1 MSTLNLSKTISKY
14 FSGTEEP
21 SYWNIKLSPLLY
33 QDDSARFATSIEEAQ
48 KGNILMSKAMQIK
61 QLELNVDKSGVI
73 IFGKKKKVLE
83 LKKTIEDEKLLSIA
97 GLEVKVK
104 MSDKYLGDY
113 LDSGGLA
120 KSVEMTVAKRYGIC
134 LNEILELKS
143 VIEDF
148 RMHSLGGIRVGI
160 EIFNLSI
167 LPKLLY
173 NADTWF
179 EMNAKTLKRLE
190 NLQNI
195 LLRCLLSVPN
205 STPIA
210 GLHWDCGMISMEYRV
225 YQKKIMFIHYLVYLD
240 NESLAKEIFCTQ
252 REYNLQGF
260 VKEG

>member
-1 MSTLNLSKTISKY
+1 
-14 FSGTEEP
+14 
-21 SYWNIKLSPLLY
+21 
-33 QDDSARFATSIEEAQ
+33 
-48 KGNILMSKAMQIK
+48 
-61 QLELNVDKSGVI
+61 
-73 IFGKKKKVLE
+73 
-83 LKKTIEDEKLLSIA
+83 
-97 GLEVKVK
+97 
-104 MSDKYLGDY
+104 
-113 LDSGGLA
+113 
-120 KSVEMTVAKRYGIC
+120 
-134 LNEILELKS
+134 
-143 VIEDF
+143 
-148 RMHSLGGIRVGI
+148 MHSLGGIRVGI

-173 NADTWF
+173 NTDTWF

-252 REYNLQGF
+252 REYNLPGF
-260 VKEG
+260 VKEGRTLLKLFNLPNIIDEDITFSQYQWKSLVKKYEVWRSAKKIQ